1 MVTVKLRVAEKGI
14 SLKAR
19 AVEISF
25 ENMCC
30 QVLRTVG
37 CLSIVHFLTSTE
49 IEQSLNNMCFI
60 LVFESSATFTKI
72 YLNHP
77 DNLLFRL
84 STIISHLGFFCKS

>member
-30 QVLRTVG
+30 RVLRTVV
-37 CLSIVHFLTSTE
+37 CLSIVHFLTYMG
-49 IEQSLNNMCFI
+49 IEQSLNI
-60 LVFESSATFTKI
+60 LVFESLATLT
-72 YLNHP
+72 
-77 DNLLFRL
+77 
-84 STIISHLGFFCKS
+84 